1 MAKLPS
7 HNTTHQGSEQPHQTP
22 TTTTTPRNGS
32 SATTRT
38 KKRIFVDPK
47 GQSLQICV
55 SKTVPDRESV
65 ESRIREYGGIP
76 TYDESKAAIKLGA
89 PGRTT
94 QEVMFSVDWVD
105 DCIKDQKLVE
115 LDTFTYRLKTAA
127 KNTRRPF
134 SREEDRLLEEFVK
147 SNRAVNAPI
156 NGNKIYEDFA
166 AQHTQHT
173 AHSWRER
180 AVNVLNLTGEL
191 SPSPYEA
198 SKAKRE
204 EARRQ
209 MQEKLATDR
218 KLLETEQK
226 KLLEIQELRQQQQ
239 KVVQPTLTGNAHIT
253 IEVIESDSEEEKDDT
268 MEELEPSTH
277 QFFTQQFPSSQR
289 SILDL
294 SDIASTD
301 SEDRSHRTVRDEIVR
316 RRSHPGT
323 QTSTASQL
331 PKFSATQAVDMEIT
345 SSQNVLLDAASSS
358 SPSSPARSP
367 TKRTL
372 ESRDATPAS
381 NKGLQQ
387 DQDRSYG
394 VPSGSNYSNPVI
406 HNGNSPMST
415 DILNITADQHNHPSD
430 ADESDVS
437 EPRWPQPLPHARKSV
452 KADRARPAT
461 LSPVSKRITSP
472 GSLQDPALKWNSRR
486 SLPNRS
492 WNQTAHPDE
501 RKQAGAPIQDDLVA
515 VQGSPTSLTSPSLPT
530 WRNSPQAHLSIPN
543 TLPVPNQDVFTS
555 ASQKG
560 APNTYALDS
569 AAVVDNT
576 PPPAT
581 VKDAHTEP
589 AIEDPQSSSA
599 VEDIRDEA
607 VLDDWKDGW
616 QDELV
621 LDDIHDDHTE
631 QDRVDGSDTAGS
643 HDDADVP
650 GHDYNSDLTDEDD
663 KTIEQRIMR
672 KKQHRLLSP
681 PEPRG
686 QKPSS
691 PIPTPA
697 GNLESEAQEEREL
710 ENDQSTYKLPAKL
723 LLSGATS
730 KRHQKQMSQTIWSGG
745 MSFQFKKR
753 SAFSPGLEG
762 GVSAANSI
770 PVSREGSVPAT
781 DGEVSHNEVE
791 ADRLSFSRKGQEA
804 HPRHPGASEPR
815 GDDFNVQ
822 VKVTETLTVTESTE
836 TVITE
841 GVGALLTVKGEPEDN
856 LDVGDPEEVEEQE
869 EEQLG
874 EADQR
879 TSDTAQDIQE
889 EAHVSSSPAPPSD
902 TPKSVFEQVAIEA
915 SALSSGTE
923 YKDVMLDYYSGEGG
937 DESSERRKEREQLL
951 LYLRD
956 LYRKEIRTLMLHELV
971 PALRSIDVL
980 DACSGDLELAQILIS
995 KGMTEDIEDRF
1006 WTREDD
1012 YKLYS
1017 RKNEDVESLLGK
1029 HSAIEVVHRITY
1041 LTKTRQASRQ
1051 FEVAHDAMEKS
1062 GLLKRA
1068 RGRFGG
1074 RGESKKQ
1081 RVVDGDQ

>member
-1 MAKLPS
+1 MAKLS
-7 HNTTHQGSEQPHQTP
+7 SQNTTRQGSEQPHQTP

-32 SATTRT
+32 SVTTET

-47 GQSLQICV
+47 GQPLQICV
-55 SKTVPDRESV
+55 SKTVPGRESV
-65 ESRIREYGGIP
+65 ESKIREYGGIP

-94 QEVMFSVDWVD
+94 QGVMFSVDWVD
-105 DCIKDQKLVE
+105 DCIEDLKLIE
-115 LDTFTYRLKTAA
+115 LDTFAYRLKTAA

-134 SREEDRLLEEFVK
+134 SREDDKLIEEFVK
-147 SNRAVNAPI
+147 SKRAVNAPI

-173 AHSWRER
+173 AQSWRER

-191 SPSPYEA
+191 SPYEA

-209 MQEKLATDR
+209 MQEKLETD
-218 KLLETEQK
+218 KKMLETEQK

-239 KVVQPTLTGNAHIT
+239 KAAQPTLTGNAHIT
-253 IEVIESDSEEEKDDT
+253 IEVIESDSEEENDET
-268 MEELEPSTH
+268 MEELEPST

-301 SEDRSHRTVRDEIVR
+301 SEDRSHRTMRDEIVR

-323 QTSTASQL
+323 LTSTTSQL
-331 PKFSATQAVDMEIT
+331 PKLSVTQAVGMEIT

-358 SPSSPARSP
+358 SSSPSSPARSP
-367 TKRTL
+367 PIRTL

-381 NKGLQQ
+381 DKCLQQ
-387 DQDRSYG
+387 DQDSSYG
-394 VPSGSNYSNPVI
+394 VPSGSDHNNPVI
-406 HNGNSPMST
+406 HNGNNTKRT

-437 EPRWPQPLPHARKSV
+437 EPRFPQALPQVKRSV
-452 KADRARPAT
+452 KADRTRPAT
-461 LSPVSKRITSP
+461 LSPVSKRIASP

-501 RKQAGAPIQDDLVA
+501 REQAGTPIQDDLVA
-515 VQGSPTSLTSPSLPT
+515 ARGSPTSLTSPSLPT
-530 WRNSPQAHLSIPN
+530 WRNSPQAHLSIPD
-543 TLPVPNQDVFTS
+543 TLSIPNQDVSAS

-560 APNTYALDS
+560 APNTDALDS
-569 AAVVDNT
+569 AAVVDGA

-581 VKDAHTEP
+581 VKDAHAEP
-589 AIEDPQSSSA
+589 AIEDPQNSSA
-599 VEDIRDEA
+599 VENIRDEA
-607 VLDDWKDGW
+607 VLDDWKD
-616 QDELV
+616 DLV

-631 QDRVDGSDTAGS
+631 QDRVDGPDTAGS

-650 GHDYNSDLTDEDD
+650 EHDYNSDLTDEDD

-686 QKPSS
+686 QKPLS

-697 GNLESEAQEEREL
+697 SNLESEAQEERSL
-710 ENDQSTYKLPAKL
+710 EDDQSTYKLPAKL
-723 LLSGATS
+723 LLSGAAS
-730 KRHQKQMSQTIWSGG
+730 RRHQKQMSQTIWSGG

-762 GVSAANSI
+762 GVSAANSV

-781 DGEVSHNEVE
+781 DSEVSHNEVE
-791 ADRLSFSRKGQEA
+791 ADRLSFSRKGQGA
-804 HPRHPGASEPR
+804 HPRHPGASKPR
-815 GDDFNVQ
+815 EDDFTVQ
-822 VKVTETLTVTESTE
+822 AKVTETLTVTESVE
-836 TVITE
+836 TAITD
-841 GVGALLTVKGEPEDN
+841 GVDALLTVKGEPEDN

-869 EEQLG
+869 EEQEEEQLD
-874 EADQR
+874 EPDQR

-889 EAHVSSSPAPPSD
+889 EAHVSSSPASPSD

-915 SALSSGTE
+915 SVLSSGTE
-923 YKDVMLDYYSGEGG
+923 YKDVMLDYYSGEGE

-1081 RVVDGDQ
+1081 RVVDGDK